1 MMKKVMMMAALLALT
16 TSSWAQNEETV
27 VTPPVGLETETYV
40 AILTTTG
47 GETYYQNV
55 QVGIYNGTEA
65 YFQGLAYNGV
75 PESWAKGTIAT
86 MGPLNIISFPKT
98 FLGTYSYM
106 GAEYKY
112 YLNETTFLYNEGV
125 YSAPA
130 GYSISGGIGA
140 ETYNTATLK
149 KLVEK
154 EATPAKPSLR
164 FGPSYNGSTY
174 MSFMTI
180 PLIDTNGDPLL
191 SDKLSYVFYYV
202 KDDVQ
207 QELTFTKDKYKKL
220 TEDMTEIPYNF
231 TDKWDIDNYE
241 IWMNQGE
248 GVLKTW
254 TKLGLQSIYRG
265 LGVEH
270 RSEIDWFDMDA
281 YWKGSSG
288 IEDVKSD
295 NGAKANVFYDLR
307 GQRVDKPTKGLYI
320 VNGRKVVIK

>member
-1 MMKKVMMMAALLALT
+1 
-16 TSSWAQNEETV
+16 
-27 VTPPVGLETETYV
+27 
-40 AILTTTG
+40 
-47 GETYYQNV
+47 
-55 QVGIYNGTEA
+55 
-65 YFQGLAYNGV
+65 
-75 PESWAKGTIAT
+75 
-86 MGPLNIISFPKT
+86 
-98 FLGTYSYM
+98 
-106 GAEYKY
+106 
-112 YLNETTFLYNEGV
+112 
-125 YSAPA
+125 
-130 GYSISGGIGA
+130 
-140 ETYNTATLK
+140 
-149 KLVEK
+149 
-154 EATPAKPSLR
+154 
-164 FGPSYNGSTY
+164 
-174 MSFMTI
+174 MTI

-231 TDKWDIDNYE
+231 TDKYDIDNYE

-320 VNGRKVVIK
+320 VNGRKVVVK